1 MLVIANHNSHKAS
14 DTENV
19 MKAIFL
25 HGLDSSGFGTKG
37 RFFAEHF
44 PEMLR
49 PDFEGTLAE
58 RLLIAR
64 QLIAG
69 VNELILVGSSF
80 GGLMGACLAQEQPE
94 TIKRLIM
101 LAPALNFEG
110 YRPPARMI
118 TCQSLLVIGS
128 EDTVTPPSAVIPA
141 AKKTFANLEIN
152 LVDDDH
158 LLHNTYQELDWPNL
172 LI

>member
-1 MLVIANHNSHKAS
+1 
-14 DTENV
+14 
-19 MKAIFL
+19 MKTIFL

-49 PDFEGTLAE
+49 PDFEGTLEE
-58 RLLIAR
+58 RLTSAR

-69 VNELILVGSSF
+69 CNELIIVGSSF

-110 YRPPARMI
+110 YEPPAQMI

-128 EDTVTPPSAVIPA
+128 DDTVTPPSLVLPA
-141 AKKTFANLEIN
+141 AKKTFSNLEIN
-152 LVDDDH
+152 LVEDDH
-158 LLHNTYQELDWPNL
+158 LLHNTYRYLDWPNL
-172 LI
+172 LV

>member
-1 MLVIANHNSHKAS
+1 
-14 DTENV
+14 
-19 MKAIFL
+19 MKTIFL
-25 HGLDSSGFGTKG
+25 HDLDSSGFGTKG

-49 PDFEGTLAE
+49 PDFEGTLEE
-58 RLLIAR
+58 RLTSTR

-69 VNELILVGSSF
+69 CNELIIVGSSF

-110 YRPPARMI
+110 YEPPAQMI

-128 EDTVTPPSAVIPA
+128 DDTVTPPSLVLPA
-141 AKKTFANLEIN
+141 AKKTFSNLEIN
-152 LVDDDH
+152 LVEDDH
-158 LLHNTYQELDWPNL
+158 LLHNTYRDLDWPNL
-172 LI
+172 LV